1 MVRAHE
7 RADELD
13 EEGPNKDGVG
23 NDARRSRMEAKR
35 EHSDT
40 EDEQRRRNQIQSSR
54 EQARKADPR
63 MLARRAKPGEQAGDK
78 PACDDDRHAHRQP
91 VPKPAQARDRSDEEL
106 LKVSLR
112 FFASYGDDLAN
123 WLMNELAQRDA
134 AFDPTIGHEDFGW
147 YVRFRFAG
155 SIYQFAAAY
164 RNPDWIGKLERR
176 RTILEWIFRVPNK
189 GVEDEALA
197 LIHHVLASSGLI
209 SDIWWHYPED
219 FDAPVM

>member
-1 MVRAHE
+1 MTPSEVLAPPP
-7 RADELD
+7 AF
-13 EEGPNKDGVG
+13 V
-23 NDARRSRMEAKR
+23 SF
-35 EHSDT
+35 
-40 EDEQRRRNQIQSSR
+40 QST
-54 EQARKADPR
+54 AFNTTI
-63 MLARRAKPGEQAGDK
+63 
-78 PACDDDRHAHRQP
+78 
-91 VPKPAQARDRSDEEL
+91 PK
-106 LKVSLR
+106 KHFISLR
-112 FFASYGDDLAN
+112 SYGDDLAN

-134 AFDPTIGHEDFGW
+134 AFDPTIGHEDF
-147 YVRFRFAG
+147 G